1 MSKGTEFRKPLYGVR
16 FIELR
21 LYNCFRVGL
30 TPHST
35 YLAGDV
41 ARRQALDLAD
51 GQSTGVDR
59 VEHGPLIAIRTRG
72 I

>member
-1 MSKGTEFRKPLYGVR
+1 MSKGTKFRKPLYGVR

-41 ARRQALDLAD
+41 ARRRVLDLAD
-51 GQSTGVDR
+51 GRSTGVDR
-59 VEHGPLIAIRTRG
+59 VERGPREINQTRA
-72 I
+72 